1 MSNYSLNQKVVLKT
15 YGNEYEA
22 EGIIV
27 AIMGFSNMELE
38 QNNALRFKVRIDNMV
53 TDWIPESII
62 KEFPNGQH
70 QIFNS

>member
-1 MSNYSLNQKVVLKT
+1 MSNYSLNQKVVLNT

-27 AIMGFSNMELE
+27 AIMGFNMEAE
-38 QNNALRFKVRIDNMV
+38 QNDAVRFKVRIGNMI

-62 KEFPNGQH
+62 MGFHKRAASNV
-70 QIFNS
+70 